1 MFKKSL
7 ILILMSILF
16 SIFCTTQ
23 CHTSQYQ
30 VEKETHSILPPT
42 TKILQTADYG
52 KYPKN
57 YQEVIKNYMYKVAI
71 DPKSLMYRDWKIFKD
86 WAWDDKNKKYVF
98 GYSVCV
104 YINGKNGLVA
114 IQVGNFIVF
123 LFGIINYI

>member
-16 SIFCTTQ
+16 SIFCTTK

-52 KYPKN
+52 KYQKT
-57 YQEVIKNYMYKVAI
+57 IKRLLKTICIKLLLTLTV
-71 DPKSLMYRDWKIFKD
+71 
-86 WAWDDKNKKYVF
+86 
-98 GYSVCV
+98 
-104 YINGKNGLVA
+104 
-114 IQVGNFIVF
+114 
-123 LFGIINYI
+123 